1 MQCGCCL
8 DVKTSFRRT
17 QVTINV
23 PLTKQTKGMIDADN
37 IGKMK
42 RGAYLVNNA
51 RGGIVDQGA
60 VVEALE
66 SGQLAGYAGDSH

>member
-1 MQCGCCL
+1 MSNS
-8 DVKTSFRRT
+8 VSAA

-23 PLTKQTKGMIDADN
+23 PLTKQTKGMIDADK

-51 RGGIVDQGA
+51 RGGIVDQDA

-66 SGQLAGYAGDSH
+66 SGQLAGYAGDFH